1 MPDDQ
6 FKNRLILVVDD
17 EERMVRFIRL
27 NLEHDGFK
35 VIEAFNGT
43 KAINQVRSNLPDLVL
58 LDIMMPDMDGF
69 EVLRIIRET
78 SNVPVIMLTAKG
90 EEDDRVRG
98 LELGADDYV
107 TKPFSPR
114 ELVSRVR
121 AVLRRTE
128 TTGVSTH
135 GLIEVDERLKLD
147 FERREI
153 WVDGELVKLRPTEY
167 RLLYHLVQN
176 AGWVVTH
183 DQILAKVW
191 GYEYRD
197 EPHYVRLYIN
207 YLRKKLEEDPANPK
221 YILTERGV
229 GYRFVD
235 FRRKDFHRKPVI
247 SLTHELTKKF
257 FNLAGDRFNRHQG
270 QCPCIYA
277 ANWQGGNGY
286 CKG

>member
-1 MPDDQ
+1 MDDIS
-6 FKNRLILVVDD
+6 FRNRRILVVDD

-27 NLEHDGFK
+27 NLEHDGFQ
-35 VIEAFNGT
+35 VVEAYRGADAIENL
-43 KAINQVRSNLPDLVL
+43 RSSLPDLIL
-58 LDIMMPDMDGF
+58 LDVMMPDIDGF
-69 EVLRIIRET
+69 EVLHMIRET
-78 SNVPVIMLTAKG
+78 SSVPVIMLTAKG

-98 LELGADDYV
+98 LELGADDYI

-114 ELVSRVR
+114 ELVSRVK

-128 TTGVSTH
+128 SASSSTH
-135 GLIEVDERLKLD
+135 GLIEVDDRLKFD
-147 FERREI
+147 FDRREV
-153 WVDGELVKLRPTEY
+153 WLDGELVQLRPTEY

-176 AGWVVTH
+176 AGWVITH

-207 YLRKKLEEDPANPK
+207 YLRKKLEKDPSNPK

-235 FRRKDFHRKPVI
+235 FRRTSTP
-247 SLTHELTKKF
+247 
-257 FNLAGDRFNRHQG
+257 
-270 QCPCIYA
+270 
-277 ANWQGGNGY
+277 
-286 CKG
+286 

>member
-1 MPDDQ
+1 MSEELD
-6 FKNRLILVVDD
+6 RRRILVVDD

-27 NLEHDGFK
+27 NLEHDGFQ
-35 VIEAFNGT
+35 VSEAFNG
-43 KAINQVRSNLPDLVL
+43 KQAVQRLRDVNPDLIL
-58 LDIMMPDMDGF
+58 LDVMMPDLDGF
-69 EVLRIIRET
+69 EVLEMVREI

-98 LELGADDYV
+98 LEKGADDYV

-128 TTGVSTH
+128 GATGSMH
-135 GLIEVDERLKLD
+135 GLIEVDERLKID
-147 FERREI
+147 FDRREVWLEGKI
-153 WVDGELVKLRPTEY
+153 VKLRPTEY
-167 RLLYHLVQN
+167 RLLFHLVQN
-176 AGWVVTH
+176 AGWVVSH
-183 DQILAKVW
+183 DQLLAKVW

-207 YLRKKLEEDPANPK
+207 YLRQKLEKDAANPK

-235 FRRKDFHRKPVI
+235 FRR
-247 SLTHELTKKF
+247 
-257 FNLAGDRFNRHQG
+257 AGKETTG
-270 QCPCIYA
+270 
-277 ANWQGGNGY
+277 
-286 CKG
+286 

>member
-1 MPDDQ
+1 MSESH
-6 FKNRLILVVDD
+6 FKGRRILVVDD

-27 NLEHDGFK
+27 NLEHDGFR
-35 VIEAFNGT
+35 VDEAYNGT
-43 KAINQVRSNLPDLVL
+43 QALTKVRSNLPDLVL
-58 LDIMMPDMDGF
+58 LDIMMPDIDGF
-69 EVLRIIRET
+69 DVLRIIREL
-78 SNVPVIMLTAKG
+78 SSVPVIMLTAKG

-98 LELGADDYV
+98 LELGADDYI

-128 TTGVSTH
+128 TTSGTIH
-135 GLIEVDERLKLD
+135 GLLKIDDRLQID
-147 FERREI
+147 FDRREV
-153 WVDGELVKLRPTEY
+153 WVDGKLVKLRPTEY

-176 AGWVVTH
+176 AGWVITH
-183 DQILAKVW
+183 DQILSKVW

-221 YILTERGV
+221 YILTERGI

-235 FRRKDFHRKPVI
+235 FRRQSSDQVD
-247 SLTHELTKKF
+247 
-257 FNLAGDRFNRHQG
+257 G
-270 QCPCIYA
+270 
-277 ANWQGGNGY
+277 
-286 CKG
+286 

>member
-1 MPDDQ
+1 MNDEFD
-6 FKNRLILVVDD
+6 RRRILVVDD

-27 NLEHDGFK
+27 NLEHDGFQ
-35 VIEAFNGT
+35 VSEAFNG
-43 KAINQVRSNLPDLVL
+43 KEAIQKIRDVTPDLIL
-58 LDIMMPDMDGF
+58 LDVMMPDLDGF
-69 EVLRIIRET
+69 EVLETVREV

-114 ELVSRVR
+114 ELVSRVK

-128 TTGVSTH
+128 SASGSMH
-135 GLIEVDERLKLD
+135 GLIEVDERLKID
-147 FERREI
+147 FDRREI
-153 WVDGELVKLRPTEY
+153 WLEGKLVKLRPTEY
-167 RLLYHLVQN
+167 RMLYHLVQN

-183 DQILAKVW
+183 DQLLTKVW

-207 YLRKKLEEDPANPK
+207 YLRQKLEADPSNPK

-229 GYRFVD
+229 GYRFLD
-235 FRRKDFHRKPVI
+235 FRREAK
-247 SLTHELTKKF
+247 EL
-257 FNLAGDRFNRHQG
+257 
-270 QCPCIYA
+270 
-277 ANWQGGNGY
+277 
-286 CKG
+286 

>member
-1 MPDDQ
+1 MNEDFD
-6 FKNRLILVVDD
+6 RRRILVVDD

-27 NLEHDGFK
+27 NLEHDGFQ
-35 VIEAFNGT
+35 VSEAFNG
-43 KAINQVRSNLPDLVL
+43 KEAIQKIRDVTPDLIL
-58 LDIMMPDMDGF
+58 LDVMMPDLDGF
-69 EVLRIIRET
+69 EVLETVREV

-114 ELVSRVR
+114 ELVSRVK

-128 TTGVSTH
+128 SASGSMH
-135 GLIEVDERLKLD
+135 GLIEVDERLKID
-147 FERREI
+147 FDRREI
-153 WVDGELVKLRPTEY
+153 WLEGKLVKLRPTEY
-167 RLLYHLVQN
+167 RMLYHLVQN

-183 DQILAKVW
+183 DQLLTKVW

-207 YLRKKLEEDPANPK
+207 YLRQKLEADPSNPK

-229 GYRFVD
+229 GYRFVN
-235 FRRKDFHRKPVI
+235 FRRDNK
-247 SLTHELTKKF
+247 E
-257 FNLAGDRFNRHQG
+257 
-270 QCPCIYA
+270 
-277 ANWQGGNGY
+277 
-286 CKG
+286 

>member
-1 MPDDQ
+1 MTESQIKD
-6 FKNRLILVVDD
+6 RHILVVDD

-27 NLEHDGFK
+27 NLEHDGFW
-35 VIEAFNGT
+35 VSEANNGT
-43 KAINQVRSNLPDLVL
+43 QAINKVRTALPDLVL
-58 LDIMMPDMDGF
+58 LDVMLPDIDGF
-69 EVLRIIRET
+69 EVLRLIREM
-78 SNVPVIMLTAKG
+78 SSAPVIMLTAKG

-128 TTGVSTH
+128 MTVLGKH
-135 GLIEVDERLKLD
+135 GLLEVDEHLKID
-147 FERREI
+147 FDRREI
-153 WVDGELVKLRPTEY
+153 WLDGKQVKLRPTEY

-176 AGWVVTH
+176 AGWALTH

-191 GYEYRD
+191 GYEYQD

-207 YLRKKLEEDPANPK
+207 YLRKKLEADPENPK

-235 FRRKDFHRKPVI
+235 FRRKK
-247 SLTHELTKKF
+247 TEE
-257 FNLAGDRFNRHQG
+257 
-270 QCPCIYA
+270 
-277 ANWQGGNGY
+277 AN
-286 CKG
+286 

>member
-1 MPDDQ
+1 MDSRIRD
-6 FKNRLILVVDD
+6 RRILVVDD

-27 NLEHDGFK
+27 NLEHDGFQ
-35 VIEAFNGT
+35 VVEAFRGAQ
-43 KAINQVRSNLPDLVL
+43 AIDKLRSALPDLIL
-58 LDIMMPDMDGF
+58 LDVMLPDIDGF
-69 EVLRIIRET
+69 EVLRMIREI
-78 SNVPVIMLTAKG
+78 SSVPVIMLTAKG

-98 LELGADDYV
+98 LELGADDYI

-128 TTGVSTH
+128 STTGAIH
-135 GLIEVDERLKLD
+135 GLIEVDDRLKLD
-147 FERREI
+147 FDRREV
-153 WVDGELVKLRPTEY
+153 WVDGELVQLRPTEY

-183 DQILAKVW
+183 DQLLAKVW

-207 YLRKKLEEDPANPK
+207 YLRKKIEKDPANPQ

-229 GYRFVD
+229 GYRFID
-235 FRRKDFHRKPVI
+235 FRRQSP
-247 SLTHELTKKF
+247 SS
-257 FNLAGDRFNRHQG
+257 N
-270 QCPCIYA
+270 
-277 ANWQGGNGY
+277 
-286 CKG
+286 

>member
-1 MPDDQ
+1 MSDIQARD
-6 FKNRLILVVDD
+6 RRILVVDD

-27 NLEHDGFK
+27 NLEHDGFQ
-35 VIEAFNGT
+35 VIEAYRGAQ
-43 KAINQVRSNLPDLVL
+43 AIDRLRSTLPDLIL
-58 LDIMMPDMDGF
+58 LDVMLPDLDGF
-69 EVLRIIRET
+69 EVLRIIREN
-78 SNVPVIMLTAKG
+78 SSVPVIMLTAKG
-90 EEDDRVRG
+90 EEEDRVRG

-128 TTGVSTH
+128 SALGASHDV
-135 GLIEVDERLKLD
+135 IEVDSHLKID
-147 FERREI
+147 FDRREV
-153 WVDGELVKLRPTEY
+153 WLDGQLVQLRPTEY

-176 AGWVVTH
+176 AGWVLTH

-207 YLRKKLEEDPANPK
+207 YLRKKIEKDPANPI

-235 FRRKDFHRKPVI
+235 FRRQTP
-247 SLTHELTKKF
+247 E
-257 FNLAGDRFNRHQG
+257 
-270 QCPCIYA
+270 
-277 ANWQGGNGY
+277 
-286 CKG
+286 